1 MRDENAINRDDG
13 EMSEELKHGAVLTLP
28 VVPLREL
35 VVFPHLVVPL
45 MLARTAGMRAVR
57 RAMSRNA
64 QVLLLSQVDGAIDSP
79 SVTDFYEVGAVARV
93 LQIFR
98 VNENTHKVIV
108 EAVGR
113 GRARRIN
120 YARGEYKA
128 QVEVI
133 SQPSSSS
140 AETEA
145 LMRTVRGQFMT
156 YASATMTV
164 PDNVTELVEI
174 LETPDQLSDTVA
186 AYISLGTEVKQEL
199 LAEPEANER
208 LRRLASLLEHEL
220 KVLEIQRDITDRV
233 RGRIQKSQKDLF
245 LREQLRA
252 IEEELGRNDPSASQY
267 KELLAAIEASGMPQA
282 AMIVAHKELE
292 KLRRTA
298 PMTPQFG
305 VIEEYLRWLTNL
317 PWDKRTEDNLDLAHA
332 RQVLDAHHFGLEE
345 PKERILEYLAV
356 KSLTGDTQ
364 REPILCLVGPP
375 GVGKT
380 SLARSVAESLGRQ
393 FVRKSLGGVRDEAE
407 IRGHRR
413 TYVGAMPGRIIQSIS
428 RAGSRNPVFLL
439 DEIDKMSA
447 DFRGDPASALLEV
460 LDPDENHSFSDHYLE
475 VEFDLSDVLFITTAN
490 LGSAIPAVLRDR
502 MEVIELSSYTLE
514 EKQEIARRHLLP
526 RQLRAH
532 GLTRKTFN
540 LTPSA
545 MVRVAE
551 RYTNE
556 AGVRNLNKRLA
567 DICRKAATRIAEAG
581 GKSAAAKV
589 RVTAANLADFL
600 GPEIYKDEVHD
611 RRNLIGAATG
621 LAWTEAGGRIMTV
634 EVSWMR
640 GKGRTTLTGQLGEVM
655 QESAQA
661 AVTFARSSAEMLGLD
676 SRLFETID
684 LHIHVP
690 EGATPK
696 DGPSAGVAL
705 TAAVVSCL
713 TGKAVRGDVATTGEI
728 TLRGRVLPIG
738 GLKEKVLAARRNGIR
753 ELVVPEGNR
762 GDLRKI
768 APEIV
773 EEMTFHFVGNV
784 LDALRILVPAAL
796 EGRPKG
802 GGRQLAAHLPPVGAR
817 PPAAVDLPDSPPQ

>member
-1 MRDENAINRDDG
+1 MT
-13 EMSEELKHGAVLTLP
+13 TLP

-45 MLARTAGMRAVR
+45 MLARTPGMRAVR
-57 RAMSRNA
+57 RAMSRSGM
-64 QVLLLSQVDGAIDSP
+64 VLLLSQVDGAVDTP
-79 SVTDFYEVGAVARV
+79 SVTDFYQVGAVARV

-98 VNENTHKVIV
+98 VNEHTHKVIV
-108 EAVGR
+108 EAIGR
-113 GRARRIN
+113 GRVSRIN

-128 QVEVI
+128 QVEI
-133 SQPSSSS
+133 IDQQIGES

-156 YASATMTV
+156 YASLTMNV

-174 LETPDQLSDTVA
+174 LETADQLSDTVA
-186 AYISLGTEVKQEL
+186 AYTNLETEIKQEL
-199 LAEPEANER
+199 LAEADGSER

-233 RGRIQKSQKDLF
+233 RGRIQKSQKDIY

-252 IEEELGRNDPSASQY
+252 IEEELGRSDPSAGQY
-267 KELLAAIEASGMPQA
+267 KELMGLVEKSGMPDA
-282 AMIVAHKELE
+282 AMSVAMKELD
-292 KLRRTA
+292 KLRRSP
-298 PMTPQFG
+298 PMTPQAG
-305 VIEEYLRWLTNL
+305 VIEEYLRWLTAM
-317 PWDKRTEDNLDLAHA
+317 PWAARTEDRLDLDHA
-332 RQVLDAHHFGLEE
+332 RRVLDAHHFGLSE

-356 KSLTGDTQ
+356 KSLTRDSQ

-380 SLARSVAESLGRQ
+380 SLARSVAEALGRQ
-393 FVRKSLGGVRDEAE
+393 FVRKSLGGVRDESE

-428 RAGSRNPVFLL
+428 RAGTRNPVFLL

-490 LGSAIPAVLRDR
+490 LGSAIPPVLRDR
-502 MEVIELSSYTLE
+502 MEVIELSSYTHE
-514 EKQEIARRHLLP
+514 EKREIARRHLLP
-526 RQLRAH
+526 RQLKAH
-532 GLTRKTFN
+532 GLTRKM
-540 LTPSA
+540 LSVPLKSLD
-545 MVRVAE
+545 RLIE
-551 RYTNE
+551 SYTNE

-567 DICRKAATRIAEAG
+567 DVCRKAATRIVSKPEDKREKISIKPSSLAEY
-581 GKSAAAKV
+581 
-589 RVTAANLADFL
+589 L
-600 GPEIYKDEVHD
+600 GPEIYKSDVPD
-611 RRNLIGAATG
+611 RRNLYGAATG
-621 LAWTEAGGRIMTV
+621 LAWTEVGGRIMTV

-640 GKGRTTLTGQLGEVM
+640 GKGAVTLTGQLGEVM
-655 QESAQA
+655 QESARA
-661 AVTFARSSAEMLGLD
+661 AVTYVRSNADMLGLET
-676 SRLFETID
+676 RLFETID

-696 DGPSAGVAL
+696 DGPSAGLAL

-713 TGKAVRGDVATTGEI
+713 TGKAVRGNVATTGEI

-738 GLKEKVLAARRNGIR
+738 GLKEKVLAARRSGIR
-753 ELVVPEGNR
+753 ELVIPEGNR
-762 GDLRKI
+762 GDLPKI
-768 APEIV
+768 APEILK
-773 EEMTFHFVGNV
+773 EMTLHFVTSV
-784 LDALRILVPAAL
+784 DQALRILAPEAMKITRRSM
-796 EGRPKG
+796 RP
-802 GGRQLAAHLPPVGAR
+802 LAAHM
-817 PPAAVDLPDSPPQ
+817 PAVKGPAPSVVEVPESPPQ